1 MSDAAVAARTGKD
14 WAGWFAVLDAASAA
28 KLGHKAIVAVASGR
42 HGWRHSRDCRQDMPR
57 EVRSLR
63 CAAARCATAA
73 LLMVLALPAMAQT
86 GQSLVQL
93 AKNPFADLTNLQ
105 FFYDANL
112 GLSPDNQTQQVLT
125 FQPLI
130 PFSVSP
136 TWSIITRTVLPLIDQ
151 PAAAPGE
158 GRTHGVGDTQFSA
171 FVSPTRTGSLVWGVG
186 PVFQLPTATNDA
198 LGQGKWGAGPAAGVQ
213 WSGTQWTFGALINNV
228 WSFAGNAGRPAVNQM
243 QLQPEVNYSF
253 KDNPNRYLSYSPTIT
268 ANWEASG
275 GERWTV
281 PVSLGIGQLFT
292 FGHQSV
298 NFQATAY
305 YNVVAPAGAGNWT
318 LELLVQL
325 LFPK

>member
-1 MSDAAVAARTGKD
+1 MTLNEHLRSAGMSSCRQKMPHDARSLHGVAA
-14 WAGWFAVLDAASAA
+14 
-28 KLGHKAIVAVASGR
+28 
-42 HGWRHSRDCRQDMPR
+42 
-57 EVRSLR
+57 
-63 CAAARCATAA
+63 A
-73 LLMVLALPAMAQT
+73 LFSVLALPAMAQT

-105 FFYDANL
+105 FYNDVNL
-112 GLSPDNQTQQVLT
+112 GLSPGNQTSQTVT

-136 TWSIITRTVLPLIDQ
+136 EWSIITRTVLPLIDQ
-151 PAAAPGE
+151 PGAAPGE

-171 FVSPTRTGSLVWGVG
+171 LLSPTRTGSLVWAVG

-198 LGQGKWGAGPAAGVQ
+198 LGQGKWGAGPTAGVQ
-213 WSGTQWTFGALINNV
+213 WSGTQWTFGALINNI
-228 WSFAGNAGRPAVNQM
+228 WSFAGAAGRPAVNQM
-243 QLQPEVNYSF
+243 QLQPEVNYAF

-268 ANWEASG
+268 ANWEAG
-275 GERWTV
+275 GSERWTV

-292 FGHQSV
+292 VGHQSI
-298 NFQATAY
+298 NLQATAY

-325 LFPK
+325 LYPK

>member
-1 MSDAAVAARTGKD
+1 MPHDARSLHGVAA
-14 WAGWFAVLDAASAA
+14 AWFSVL
-28 KLGHKAIVAVASGR
+28 
-42 HGWRHSRDCRQDMPR
+42 
-57 EVRSLR
+57 
-63 CAAARCATAA
+63 
-73 LLMVLALPAMAQT
+73 LALPAMAQT

-105 FFYDANL
+105 FYSDVNL
-112 GLSPDNQTQQVLT
+112 GLSPGNQASQTVT

-136 TWSIITRTVLPLIDQ
+136 EWSIITRTVLPLIDQ
-151 PAAAPGE
+151 PGAAPGE

-171 FVSPTRTGSLVWGVG
+171 FLSPTRTGSLVWAVG

-198 LGQGKWGAGPAAGVQ
+198 LGQGKWGAGPTAGVQ
-213 WSGTQWTFGALINNV
+213 WSGTQWTFGALINNI
-228 WSFAGNAGRPAVNQM
+228 WSFAGAAGRPAVNQM
-243 QLQPEVNYSF
+243 QLQPEVNYAF

-268 ANWEASG
+268 ANWEAG
-275 GERWTV
+275 GSERWTV

-292 FGHQSV
+292 VGHQSI
-298 NFQATAY
+298 NLQATAY

-325 LFPK
+325 LYPK